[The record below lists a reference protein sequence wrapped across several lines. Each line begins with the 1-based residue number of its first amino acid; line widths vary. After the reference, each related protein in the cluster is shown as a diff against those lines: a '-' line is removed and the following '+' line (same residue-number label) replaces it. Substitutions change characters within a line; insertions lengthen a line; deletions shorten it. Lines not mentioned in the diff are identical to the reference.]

1 MTPLLPNIT
10 GEGDVDTWELEG
22 ELPEGLIFGWSPARD
37 AQLDGSIR
45 GTPTSEMNTTTYT
58 IWGNN
63 SQVSRS
69 YELTISVA
77 ENTNDTVIDDTDDG
91 KESESKLIY
100 ALCCLPLILLLLLLP
115 FLLKRKEDYDDA
127 EPEHT
132 TAKPKLSL
140 IHI

>member
-1 MTPLLPNIT
+1 
-10 GEGDVDTWELEG
+10 
-22 ELPEGLIFGWSPARD
+22 
-37 AQLDGSIR
+37 
-45 GTPTSEMNTTTYT
+45 MNTTTYT

-100 ALCCLPLILLLLLLP
+100 ALCCLPVIHILSFINFAMRNTDLISETAFYQLSGLILI
-115 FLLKRKEDYDDA
+115 A
-127 EPEHT
+127 EGLFFTYYSSNFCH
-132 TAKPKLSL
+132 
-140 IHI
+140 